1 MSVTVGGV
9 VLKNLQA
16 QPLGYEQSAV
26 TGGVTARQ
34 WTIQGLV
41 TGAEWVAILGVYD
54 TWRNAKIQEDPA
66 TSSKVLGTTVS
77 FSGTGYGSQTW
88 TNVACWF
95 NAAPS
100 GSQANGFV
108 SVSFGLVD
116 ATQALQVIVKQETDQ
131 EAAEEADQAI
141 NYGNITL
148 GGVVV
153 KFLEDP
159 DVFVDTPQV
168 NLTATGKHYATGPLI
183 VSEGLSIRGEIIG
196 TAKTQLRNWFRTT
209 AQASPV
215 PGQYW
220 PTDPPTFRGINK
232 LVNGATVL
240 HYEVSLNLIKVL

>member
-16 QPLGYEQSAV
+16 QPLGYDQTAI

-34 WTIQGLV
+34 WSIQGLV
-41 TGAEWVAILGVYD
+41 TGAEWISILGVYD

-66 TSSKVLGTTVS
+66 TASKVLGTTVS
-77 FSGTGYGSQTW
+77 FTGKGYGGQVW
-88 TNVACWF
+88 TNIACWF

-100 GSQANGFV
+100 GSQAGSMV

-116 ATQALQVIVKQETDQ
+116 ATQALQVIVKQ
-131 EAAEEADQAI
+131 AADEEAEASQDI
-141 NYGNITL
+141 NYGTITL

-153 KFLEDP
+153 TFLEDP
-159 DVFVDTPQV
+159 DVFVDVPGV
-168 NLTATGKHYATGPLI
+168 DLTAAGKHYATGPLV
-183 VSEGLSIRGEIIG
+183 VSEGLNVRGEIIG
-196 TAKTQLRNWFRTT
+196 TAKTQLRNWFRGA

-220 PTDPPTFRGINK
+220 PTSPPVFRGVNK
-232 LVNGATVL
+232 IVSGNTVL
-240 HYEVSLNLIKVL
+240 HYEVTLSLIKIL